1 MRLVWFRTWQIEGI
15 KEKSLLQWCLWLI
28 IVKKKEPNIII
39 WSQLFE
45 DEENTEMNLQDTI
58 KFHYTEVNLS
68 FLFSISISA
77 FVEQE
82 CSSINKNDNLSNLDF
97 ILPVSVQRRVNNFQ
111 TWWTL
116 NNNLLIP
123 LTYLH

>member
-1 MRLVWFRTWQIEGI
+1 
-15 KEKSLLQWCLWLI
+15 
-28 IVKKKEPNIII
+28 
-39 WSQLFE
+39 
-45 DEENTEMNLQDTI
+45 MNLQDTI

-111 TWWTL
+111 T
-116 NNNLLIP
+116 
-123 LTYLH
+123 